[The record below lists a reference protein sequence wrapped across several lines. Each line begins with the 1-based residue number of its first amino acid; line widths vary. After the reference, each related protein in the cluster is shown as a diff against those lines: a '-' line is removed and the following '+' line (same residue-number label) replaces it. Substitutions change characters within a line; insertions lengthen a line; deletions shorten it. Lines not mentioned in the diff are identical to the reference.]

1 MSAKQSNCSLYLI
14 LRTLC
19 GSLRDKESHF
29 FLSEGNADISSH
41 LSLRVIIYRNVAM
54 LLKPSLSCLARAGT
68 RVMSVTQLT
77 RITISPKHRPF
88 LGRFYRAPKSSQV
101 TSLVGKHVI
110 NFQIAV
116 EICCLFG
123 KTITLLLSDRLSI
136 ISFAGFGYYFF

>member
-1 MSAKQSNCSLYLI
+1 
-14 LRTLC
+14 
-19 GSLRDKESHF
+19 
-29 FLSEGNADISSH
+29 
-41 LSLRVIIYRNVAM
+41 M
-54 LLKPSLSCLARAGT
+54 LLKPNSSWLARAGT

-123 KTITLLLSDRLSI
+123 KTIILLLSDRLSI
-136 ISFAGFGYYFF
+136 ISFAGFGYFFLNRELFPRVRLHIYILLHFAFEFSGGAIPIRRLKFCSNAPS